1 MKLLTPSIFDPFP
14 EVLVAMSMR
23 ENSLPGENNMSK
35 NQGDPAI
42 AQKNR
47 QSFVQEIGFD
57 TARLITPQQDHTDII
72 HVVTPDYQP
81 HTGDGLV
88 CSEPGWLL
96 GITVADCI
104 PLFLYDPETKGYG
117 IVHSGWRGSAQNITG
132 TAITKM
138 NQKFG
143 ARPEHIFA
151 WVGPSAGKE
160 SYEVGVDVASEFNPR
175 YSTPHTDTSWLFDN
189 KSVVLDQLLGS
200 GLSPDKIEVSS
211 LDTIT
216 NHELHS
222 ARRGGDSSGR
232 MLAAIGRSQ

>member
-35 NQGDPAI
+35 NQGDATI
-42 AQKNR
+42 AEKNR
-47 QSFVQEIGFD
+47 QSFAQEVGFD
-57 TARLITPQQDHTDII
+57 TSRLVTPQQEHTSIAHI
-72 HVVTPDYQP
+72 VTHDYEP
-81 HTGDGLV
+81 RRGDSLL
-88 CSEPGWLL
+88 SNEPGWLL
-96 GITVADCI
+96 GITIADCV
-104 PLFLYDPETKGYG
+104 PLLLYDPETKSYG
-117 IVHSGWRGSAQNITG
+117 VVHSGWRGSAQNIAG
-132 TAITKM
+132 NAVSEM

-143 ARPEHIFA
+143 VRPENIFA

-160 SYEVGVDVASEFNPR
+160 SYEVGVDVVSEFNPR
-175 YSTPHTDTSWLFDN
+175 YSTPQSDNSWLFDN
-189 KSVVLDQLLGS
+189 KSVVADQLLGS
-200 GLSPDKIEVSS
+200 GLSPDKIEVSG

-222 ARRGGDSSGR
+222 ARRDGESSGR